1 MLMLNGFREKSYQMK
16 VYLLMKI
23 FFEKTAHI
31 RKGLLQQAKNLKSC
45 LFRKKKKK
53 KEGMIF

>member
-1 MLMLNGFREKSYQMK
+1 MLTGFRGKSYQMK

>member
-1 MLMLNGFREKSYQMK
+1 MDSEKKLSNEGIL
-16 VYLLMKI
+16 VNEDF
-23 FFEKTAHI
+23 FFEKAAHI

-45 LFRKKKKK
+45 LFRKKKRK